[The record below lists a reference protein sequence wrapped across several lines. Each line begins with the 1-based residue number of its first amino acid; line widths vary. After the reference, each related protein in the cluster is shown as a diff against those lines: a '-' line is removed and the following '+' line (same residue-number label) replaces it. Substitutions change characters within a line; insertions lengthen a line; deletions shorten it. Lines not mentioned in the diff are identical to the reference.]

1 MEKNNSKKTVR
12 LVLCALFAA
21 LIAVGAFIK
30 IPIPYIPLTL
40 RICCHWTCRIAGV
53 HPGRRH
59 NVCAKTHLWL
69 LNWLCSGHLCYRRHC
84 KQNSGAHVSAAGR
97 RKLGRPCDY
106 LSVWHG
112 LLFSNQPSVPWH
124 KHHHSEFVF
133 ILLFGN
139 NPRRCY
145 LVSCCRS
152 NRKAAEPN
160 NEEICGVSS
169 FTALP

>member
-1 MEKNNSKKTVR
+1 MLAGLMLGGR
-12 LVLCALFAA
+12 LGAISVCVYVAIGLAGLPVFTQGGGITYVLKPTFGY
-21 LIAVGAFIK
+21 LIGFAVGTYVTGA
-30 IPIPYIPLTL
+30 
-40 RICCHWTCRIAGV
+40 IA
-53 HPGRRH
+53 
-59 NVCAKTHLWL
+59 NKT
-69 LNWLCSGHLCYRRHC
+69 
-84 KQNSGAHVSAAGR
+84 AAPTFR

-106 LSVWHG
+106 LSVRHG
-112 LLFSNQPSVPWH
+112 LLFSNQPSVPRH

-160 NEEICGVSS
+160 NKEICSVK
-169 FTALP
+169 TKPLPI